1 MNTCPICVE
10 TYNKSR
16 RAKINCMYCAAEAC
30 TQCCQTW
37 ILSETVPKCMNNDC
51 NREWTQK
58 FLSEQF
64 TAVFLNKQYKP
75 HREQV
80 MFDQERA
87 LLPATQVLV
96 ENRIQAERLKDEI
109 TAIQQEIRQLEIRRI
124 RMCEQR
130 YILEHPENAAVN
142 ERRAFV
148 RACPAPDCRGFLS
161 TQWKCGLCEQW
172 TCPHCN
178 ELKGR
183 DRTGGEGEEGEEH
196 VCQPDNVASAALMRQ
211 DTKSCPTCGVGIF
224 RIMGCDQMF
233 CTQCHTAF
241 CWRTGRIETNIHNP
255 HYFEWL
261 QRQGQDQ
268 GNEGAAAVVPR
279 NPMEI
284 RCGRNID
291 VYFIRR
297 LRRDLTAKGAM
308 NDVRK
313 ESSQFVMALC
323 RSLIHLYTVELP
335 RFRIDPVINNQE
347 LRIKYMRNQ
356 ITEEKFKSQLQR
368 DNKKHRH
375 KREIFDVIHM
385 VNQMCTDIL
394 YRFVEDIQRP
404 EWPVDVAAGSALS
417 QPTFVPR
424 AFGDDYH
431 TVNEI
436 EPLIVYANEC
446 LVEIGRTYHSIP
458 WMFTRHIEL
467 KRVSSSSS

>member
-1 MNTCPICVE
+1 MMNAATADATTVSTASAECTICAE
-10 TYNKSR
+10 NYNKKR
-16 RAKINCMYCAAEAC
+16 RAKITCMYCHMEAC
-30 TQCCQTW
+30 AQCCQTW

-64 TAVFLNKQYKP
+64 TAAFLSKQFKP

-80 MFDQERA
+80 IFDQERA

-96 ENRIQAERLKDEI
+96 ETRIQGERISEEIIAIQAEIYQLAHRRQDLR
-109 TAIQQEIRQLEIRRI
+109 ARQYRIQ
-124 RMCEQR
+124 
-130 YILEHPENAAVN
+130 HPEQFRDDDTIPAN

-178 ELKGR
+178 ELKGGGR
-183 DRTGGEGEEGEEH
+183 DDDEH
-196 VCQPDNVASAALMRQ
+196 VCQPDNVASATLMRQ

-261 QRQGQDQ
+261 QRQRTNG
-268 GNEGAAAVVPR
+268 GGGEEGAAGVVPR

-284 RCGRNID
+284 RCGRLID
-291 VYFIRR
+291 MHFIRG
-297 LRRDLTAKGAM
+297 LRRELTTKRAMVDEYKELSGA
-308 NDVRK
+308 VIGI
-313 ESSQFVMALC
+313 C
-323 RSLIHLYTVELP
+323 RSLTHLYMVELP
-335 RFRIDPVINNQE
+335 RFRVDPVLNNQE

-356 ITEEKFKSQLQR
+356 ITEEKFKTQLQR
-368 DNKKHRH
+368 DNKKYRN

-394 YRFVEDIQRP
+394 YRFLDDVQRP
-404 EWPVDVAAGSALS
+404 EWNYDYGIVEEI
-417 QPTFVPR
+417 QP
-424 AFGDDYH
+424 
-431 TVNEI
+431 
-436 EPLIVYANEC
+436 LLVYANEC
-446 LVEIGRTYHSIP
+446 LVEIGRTYHSVP
-458 WMFTRHIEL
+458 WMFTGELEL
-467 KRVSSSSS
+467 KRVSSSHSLT

>member
-1 MNTCPICVE
+1 MTTISSCTICAE
-10 TYNKSR
+10 PYNKLR
-16 RAKINCMYCAAEAC
+16 RVKIACMYCAMEAC
-30 TQCCQTW
+30 AQCCQTW
-37 ILSETVPKCMNNDC
+37 LLSETVPRCMNNDC

-64 TAVFLNKQYKP
+64 TASFLNKQYKP

-80 MFDQERA
+80 IFDQERA
-87 LLPATQVLV
+87 LLPATQILV
-96 ENRIQAERLKDEI
+96 ENLIQAERIGVEMD
-109 TAIQQEIRQLEIRRI
+109 AIQVEIQQLVNHRQELRAQQYRI
-124 RMCEQR
+124 Q
-130 YILEHPENAAVN
+130 HPEQYRNDETIPAN

-178 ELKGR
+178 ELKG
-183 DRTGGEGEEGEEH
+183 GGRNGEEGDEH

-241 CWRTGRIETNIHNP
+241 SWRTGRIETNIHNP

-261 QRQGQDQ
+261 QRQ
-268 GNEGAAAVVPR
+268 NLGADAGAGGVVPR

-284 RCGRNID
+284 RCGRHID
-291 VYFIRR
+291 VYFVRD
-297 LRRDLTAKGAM
+297 LRREFTAKGAM
-308 NDVRK
+308 SNDHK
-313 ESSQFVMALC
+313 EQSGAVIGIC

-335 RFRIDPVINNQE
+335 RFRVDPVLNNQE
-347 LRIKYMRNQ
+347 LRIKYMRNL
-356 ITEEKFKSQLQR
+356 ITEEKFKTQLQR
-368 DNKKHRH
+368 DNKRHRN

-394 YRFVEDIQRP
+394 YRFWEELQRP
-404 EWPVDVAAGSALS
+404 EWRYEYTIV
-417 QPTFVPR
+417 
-424 AFGDDYH
+424 
-431 TVNEI
+431 EEMI
-436 EPLIVYANEC
+436 PLIAYANEC
-446 LVEIGRTYHSIP
+446 LVEIGRTYHSVP
-458 WMFTRHIEL
+458 WKFTNEIEL
-467 KRVSSSSS
+467 KRVSSSHSHL